1 MMLTLERQMLHLQQ
15 VSRSFALTIP
25 LLPATLA
32 DWVGHAY
39 LLCRIVDTI
48 EDDAQMDCASKQ
60 THLQR
65 WVEVLTDPAT
75 AAGWTDQLLALLGPQ
90 TPAAERALVADI
102 PAVLARFASYPP
114 AVQQVLRRGV
124 TIMSQGM
131 AAQLL
136 ASAPQTQYDL
146 DRYCYA
152 VAGVV
157 GELLT
162 ELFCLYC
169 PALVARR
176 DQLFPLAVAFGEGLQ
191 LTNILKDIGEDA
203 ARGVCWL
210 PAEALQ
216 AAGLEAASL
225 AHATASCRAELLT
238 PLLGITHGYL
248 RAALSFTLLLPAR
261 EQGMRQFCLL
271 AIALALP
278 TLDNIRRQPGF
289 RSGQAVKVSRRQVK
303 AIVIACRLAGR
314 SDTLLRAGFA
324 WLGRH
329 LPTAEVDCGHLW
341 QRVSRWESLPS

>member
-48 EDDAQMDCASKQ
+48 EDDAQMDCATKQ
-60 THLQR
+60 LHLQR
-65 WVEVLTDPAT
+65 WVEVLGDS
-75 AAGWTDQLLALLGPQ
+75 AAAAAWTTELLTLLGPQ
-90 TPAAERALVADI
+90 TPAGERALVAEI
-102 PAVLARFASYPP
+102 PAVLARFAAYPP
-114 AVQQVLRRGV
+114 AVQQILRRGV

-131 AAQLL
+131 AAQQQ
-136 ASAPQTQYDL
+136 ASAPQTQHDL
-146 DRYCYA
+146 DGYCYA

-162 ELFCLYC
+162 DLFCLYC
-169 PALVARR
+169 PELAPKRA
-176 DQLFPLAVAFGEGLQ
+176 QLLPLAVAFGEGLQ
-191 LTNILKDIGEDA
+191 LTNILKDLGEDA

-210 PAEALQ
+210 PAEALH
-216 AAGLEAASL
+216 AAGLDAAALVS
-225 AHATASCRAELLT
+225 ASPARRAALLQ
-238 PLLGITHGYL
+238 PLLGLTTGYL
-248 RAALSFTLLLPAR
+248 RAALQFTLQLPAR

-303 AIVIACRLAGR
+303 ATVVACRLLGR
-314 SDTLLRAGFA
+314 SDGLLRAGFA
-324 WLGRH
+324 WLARS
-329 LPTAEVDCGHLW
+329 LPRTDVDSTDLW
-341 QRVSRWESLPS
+341 QRVSRWESLSS